1 MKQQSP
7 KLIKECPEISFSR
20 RNAKARQIYFRVTPQ
35 EFQQLKA
42 ESSGNVSSLVRRRL
56 GLSRSN
62 CRECNFPLPIFAR
75 SDSVF
80 CSPKC
85 KQRFWRKNTPAQNL
99 CLNHTRQYHE
109 LYGCEKKAENND
121 TAVTGNQRSD
131 LE

>member
-1 MKQQSP
+1 MK
-7 KLIKECPEISFSR
+7 R
-20 RNAKARQIYFRVTPQ
+20 
-35 EFQQLKA
+35 QQLNINTSCVDIRQSRLKSRVVQA
-42 ESSGNVSSLVRRRL
+42 NIRLTYDELAHLKKVSSGNVSGYLRRRL

-62 CRECNFPLPIFAR
+62 CQECGFPLPTYAR

-80 CSPKC
+80 CSNKC
-85 KQRFWRKNTPAQNL
+85 KQRFWRKSTPAQNL